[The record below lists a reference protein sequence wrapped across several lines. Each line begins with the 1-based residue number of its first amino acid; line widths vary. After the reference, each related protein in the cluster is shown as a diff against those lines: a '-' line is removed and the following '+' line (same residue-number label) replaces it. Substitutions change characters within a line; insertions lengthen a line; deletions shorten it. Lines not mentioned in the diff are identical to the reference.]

1 MPAKR
6 SSSREL
12 PMLERTGV
20 FPAVRRHD
28 LAAAPEQVFVR
39 DEAVEAHGAAGMDT
53 ARRDPDLRSEA
64 VAEAVGEARGGV
76 VEDAGRV
83 HAAQE
88 RLGGG
93 RVRGD
98 DGFRV
103 VRAIAG
109 HVIERKRS
117 WR

>member
-6 SSSREL
+6 SSSRER

-20 FPAVRRHD
+20 FPAVRRHY

-39 DEAVEAHGAAGMDT
+39 DEAIEANGAAGMDT

-64 VAEAVGEARGGV
+64 VAETVGEARGGV

-83 HAAQE
+83 HAGQE

-93 RVRGD
+93 HVGGD
-98 DGFRV
+98 DGLCM
-103 VRAIAG
+103 VRAIAI
-109 HVIERKRS
+109 HVI
-117 WR
+117 